1 MKINLNKDEYR
12 QLLEMIEIAAWV
24 LGAHSDPPGQGLARY
39 EELYQKLLRIVAEG
53 GQASLVIED
62 PESGRLRLSPGF
74 DDTGMMSDIDE
85 YEESVFWGTLAF
97 KLAVRDLCKQIG
109 EDAYMALDPVDRAER
124 IMEIEAVYDHE
135 LDNNGLEN
143 LSFASLEKRSSN
155 YH

>member
-1 MKINLNKDEYR
+1 MKMNLNKDEFR

-24 LGAHSDPPGQGLARY
+24 LGAHSDPPGDGLARY
-39 EELYQKLLRIVAEG
+39 EALYQKLLKMAVDGGQGGLVAE
-53 GQASLVIED
+53 D
-62 PESGRLRLSPGF
+62 PDTGLLRLGPGF
-74 DDTGMMSDIDE
+74 DETGMMSDIDE

-143 LSFASLEKRSSN
+143 LSFGNLEKRPSN

>member
-1 MKINLNKDEYR
+1 MKMNLTRDEYR

-24 LGAHSDPPGQGLARY
+24 LGAHSDPPGDSLARY
-39 EELYQKLLRIVAEG
+39 EAIYQKMLKIAYEAGHG
-53 GQASLVIED
+53 GLVVED
-62 PESGRLRLSPGF
+62 LDSGQLRLGPGF
-74 DDTGMMSDIDE
+74 DETGMMSDIDE

-143 LSFASLEKRSSN
+143 LIFENLEKRPSN

>member
-1 MKINLNKDEYR
+1 MNLTRDEYR

-24 LGAHSDPPGQGLARY
+24 LGAHSDPPGDSLARY
-39 EELYQKLLRIVAEG
+39 EGIYQKMLKIAQEAG
-53 GQASLVIED
+53 HNGLVVED
-62 PESGRLRLSPGF
+62 EESGRLRLGPGF
-74 DDTGMMSDIDE
+74 DETGMMSDIDE

-143 LSFASLEKRSSN
+143 LLFENLEKRPSN

>member
-1 MKINLNKDEYR
+1 MKMNLTKDEYR

-24 LGAHSDPPGQGLARY
+24 LGAHSDPPGDSLARY
-39 EELYQKLLRIVAEG
+39 ETIYQKMLKLAVESGHG
-53 GQASLVIED
+53 GLVVED
-62 PESGRLRLSPGF
+62 PESGQLRLGPGF
-74 DDTGMMSDIDE
+74 DETGMMSDIDE

-109 EDAYMALDPVDRAER
+109 EEAYMALDPVDRAER

-143 LSFASLEKRSSN
+143 LNFGNLEKRSSN